1 MMKQISH
8 VFLFELKSILR
19 KPSVIITTMIFA
31 VVLFLATSIPTIMTF
46 FNDAS
51 HTDPD
56 IDAPV
61 DNFDLQGVGILI
73 RDTQISFDEFEA
85 LGGIRYDNLEDLKH
99 DVQMDALVSGFV
111 ITSPTSYE
119 HILLDRS
126 WDQFQGQL
134 IASILRTKQV
144 NQNLIDKDLD
154 VESVY
159 EAFEVQID
167 SDVIILGKDATS
179 NVFISFF
186 LMFAIYMLVIMYG
199 SFVATSVAREKDN
212 RTMEVLITSTKPT
225 TLIIGKVFANALGGL
240 AQFGFILGIGIL
252 GFFLNQSNY
261 PTEIVKGLFQGLTFS
276 NMGIFL
282 LFTMFG
288 YLLYLFIYASL
299 GSLVSKIEDV
309 NSTITP
315 ITLLFMVA
323 YAISALAME
332 MPKNTIVKISSYIP
346 FTSILSM
353 PVRNFQMSIPW
364 YELTIS
370 LVIMLLTTM
379 FFAFISI
386 RIYRMGSLNYGK
398 KIKLSQAIKM
408 IFTKA

>member
-1 MMKQISH
+1 
-8 VFLFELKSILR
+8 
-19 KPSVIITTMIFA
+19 
-31 VVLFLATSIPTIMTF
+31 
-46 FNDAS
+46 
-51 HTDPD
+51 
-56 IDAPV
+56 
-61 DNFDLQGVGILI
+61 
-73 RDTQISFDEFEA
+73 
-85 LGGIRYDNLEDLKH
+85 
-99 DVQMDALVSGFV
+99 
-111 ITSPTSYE
+111 
-119 HILLDRS
+119 
-126 WDQFQGQL
+126 
-134 IASILRTKQV
+134 
-144 NQNLIDKDLD
+144 
-154 VESVY
+154 
-159 EAFEVQID
+159 
-167 SDVIILGKDATS
+167 
-179 NVFISFF
+179 
-186 LMFAIYMLVIMYG
+186 MFAIYMLVIMYG